1 MPLSRW
7 VSRFGLV
14 IARVFRATAPDPFV
28 IALLLLLLTCLM
40 ALVWGDFG
48 RSGPEGPGSLGQRL
62 WLLAD
67 CFRDPGSGPHI
78 WSLLGFAMQMCL
90 VLISGHVLASA
101 PPVRR
106 VIDALADR
114 PRSAPAAAA
123 MVGLVACLAG
133 LINWGL
139 GLIVGALLARDVG
152 RSLARRGI
160 PHHAPLIAAAGYFG
174 LMVWHGGLSGTAPL
188 AVTTAQ
194 SAART
199 LPPDVMARLAES
211 GLPDGIPLDR
221 TLLTGF
227 NLFITAGL
235 VAIVPVGLWLLTPR
249 DPADMTPTGLDPDGG
264 RDPRPAPDAPDD
276 RGDADNDADS
286 DRAGR
291 IPGALERSRLVA
303 LILAVVLA
311 LGLWR
316 FAAGGSVLR
325 AGLNEIIALMLV
337 LGVLAHATPRRFV
350 AAVDDAA
357 GCCGGIIVQF
367 PIYAAIIAVMVQS
380 GLAGAL
386 SSWAAGASASALPL
400 ATFFSAAVVNL
411 FIPSGGG
418 QWAVQGPIVLRAA
431 LDAGVDPGRALMC
444 VAYGDQI
451 TNMLQ
456 PFWALP
462 LLAIVRIRAR
472 EIVGYSAAI
481 MVAGIA
487 WTVLGLRLF
496 MPG

>member
-1 MPLSRW
+1 MPFSRF

-28 IALLLLLLTCLM
+28 IALLLLLLTCIL
-40 ALVWGDFG
+40 ALTWGDFG
-48 RSGPEGPGSLGQRL
+48 RSGSDVPGSLAQRL

-67 CFRDPGSGPHI
+67 CFRDPGSGTHI

-101 PPVRR
+101 LPVQR
-106 VIDALADR
+106 VIQALADR
-114 PRSAPAAAA
+114 PPRAPAAAA

-139 GLIVGALLARDVG
+139 GLIVGALLAREVG

-188 AVTTAQ
+188 AVTTAE
-194 SAART
+194 SAARS
-199 LPPDVMARLAES
+199 LPPDLMARLTGA
-211 GLPDGIPLDR
+211 GFADGIPLDR
-221 TLLTGF
+221 TLLTGL

-235 VAIVPVGLWLLTPR
+235 VVIVPLGLWLLTPR
-249 DPADMTPTGLDPDGG
+249 DPTDMTPTRLEAEGIP
-264 RDPRPAPDAPDD
+264 DPRTAPESRSD
-276 RGDADNDADS
+276 RGDDAEDH
-286 DRAGR
+286 AGR
-291 IPGALERSRLVA
+291 IPAALERSRLVA

-311 LGLWR
+311 LGLWK

-337 LGVLAHATPRRFV
+337 LGVIAHASPRRFV
-350 AAVDDAA
+350 AAVDNAA
-357 GCCGGIIVQF
+357 GCCGGIIIQF

-380 GLAGAL
+380 GLAGTL
-386 SSWAAGASASALPL
+386 SAWASGASAATLPL
-400 ATFFSAAVVNL
+400 ATFFSAGVVNL

-431 LDAGVDPGRALMC
+431 LDTGVDPGHAVMC
-444 VAYGDQI
+444 IAYGDQI

-472 EIVGYSAAI
+472 EIVGYCAVI

-487 WTVLGLRLF
+487 WTVLGLWLF